1 MRKKCTAALILALTL
16 LCACSSA
23 EDSPLPAAVA
33 SPSVSEQIPDFTPP
47 PEPEH
52 DLSADP
58 DLDRGQSFGEPS
70 SPPSGARI
78 PDRVLTSSNYT
89 VEVYAR
95 TTERDGVQIGSREYC
110 VSDGVTASTYRA
122 AGLGDCCFFE
132 QAVTAPGTIRYYSFQ
147 SDEWVCE
154 SLAEGSFSSPVVV
167 VELDSGTTYF
177 FALPRTVVLHENG
190 SVEYLPEEDGF
201 LYVTQTETGF
211 QLTIEGHG
219 LAEGR
224 AADALILTSPDRVL
238 DWDVSNCAKAWVS
251 YAKNGD
257 MPWCYDGYYRKS
269 PENYIPSGPNYY
281 YCCAASY
288 CIRGF
293 LSRTPPCREA
303 PALTILTLDTMAL
316 RQNSFGYWA
325 TDPGSEWLQSDYGIG
340 PGFYDTRFNTEM
352 LEIYLKAAHKFG
364 GNLFED
370 AVDRYLA
377 FYTQYA
383 DTNHIATENGG
394 WLIPD
399 YWHPDTHETPH
410 TSLNH
415 QVTECLAL
423 YHAAELLDREELF
436 ALADRMLLAIED
448 TGSQWVMPDHNLY
461 YSIRPDGTYAAG
473 DYPYLTYNDLLHLR
487 EYLTGSGRAGTE
499 TLTHLMEEKLQWMTA
514 NGVTG
519 YEAS

>member
-1 MRKKCTAALILALTL
+1 MRNKCAAVLVLALL
-16 LCACSSA
+16 AQLCACSSA
-23 EDSPLPAAVA
+23 KTDSLPAAA
-33 SPSVSEQIPDFTPP
+33 KSPSASVSIPDFTPP
-47 PEPEH
+47 EFETEPPPEPE
-52 DLSADP
+52 P
-58 DLDRGQSFGEPS
+58 DRVQAFGETPS
-70 SPPSGARI
+70 QSGDMCSPG
-78 PDRVLTSSNYT
+78 RVLTSSDYAVEIYT
-89 VEVYAR
+89 R
-95 TTERDGVQIGSREYC
+95 TAERDGVQIESREYC
-110 VSDGVTASTYRA
+110 VSDGVTASAYRA
-122 AGLGDCCFFE
+122 AGLGDCCFFA
-132 QAVTAPGTIRYYSFQ
+132 QSVTEPGTIRYYSFQ
-147 SDEWVCE
+147 SGEWVCE
-154 SLAEGSFSSPVVV
+154 SLAEGIVSSPVAV

-177 FALPRTVVLHENG
+177 FALPRTVVLRENG

-211 QLTIEGHG
+211 HLTVEGHG

-224 AADALILTSPDRVL
+224 AADALILTSPDRIL

-251 YAKNGD
+251 YVKNGD

-269 PENYIPSGPNYY
+269 PENYIPTGTNYY

-303 PALTILTLDTMAL
+303 PALTILALDTMAL

-340 PGFYDTRFNTEM
+340 PGFYDTRFNTEL
-352 LEIYLKAAHKFG
+352 LELYLKAAHKFG

-377 FYTQYA
+377 FYTQFA
-383 DTNHIATENGG
+383 DTNHITTESGG

-399 YWHPDTHETPH
+399 YWHPDTHITPH

-423 YHAAELLDREELF
+423 YHAAELLDREDLF

-448 TGSQWVMPDHNLY
+448 TGSRWVMPDHNLY
-461 YSIRPDGTYAAG
+461 YSIQPNGTYTAG

-487 EYLTGSGRAGTE
+487 EYLTESGRAGTE
-499 TLTHLMEEKLQWMTA
+499 TLTHLIGEKLQWMVN

-519 YEAS
+519 YETD

>member
-33 SPSVSEQIPDFTPP
+33 SPSVSEQIPDFASP

-95 TTERDGVQIGSREYC
+95 TTERNGCQIESREYC
-110 VSDGVTASTYRA
+110 VSDGVTASAYRA
-122 AGLGDCCFFE
+122 TGFGNCCFFE

-147 SDEWVCE
+147 SGEWVCE

-177 FALPRTVVLHENG
+177 FASPRTVVLHENG

-211 QLTIEGHG
+211 HLTVEGPG

-238 DWDVSNCAKAWVS
+238 DWDVSNCAKA
-251 YAKNGD
+251 
-257 MPWCYDGYYRKS
+257 
-269 PENYIPSGPNYY
+269 
-281 YCCAASY
+281 
-288 CIRGF
+288 
-293 LSRTPPCREA
+293 
-303 PALTILTLDTMAL
+303 
-316 RQNSFGYWA
+316 
-325 TDPGSEWLQSDYGIG
+325 
-340 PGFYDTRFNTEM
+340 
-352 LEIYLKAAHKFG
+352 
-364 GNLFED
+364 
-370 AVDRYLA
+370 
-377 FYTQYA
+377 
-383 DTNHIATENGG
+383 
-394 WLIPD
+394 
-399 YWHPDTHETPH
+399 
-410 TSLNH
+410 
-415 QVTECLAL
+415 
-423 YHAAELLDREELF
+423 
-436 ALADRMLLAIED
+436 
-448 TGSQWVMPDHNLY
+448 
-461 YSIRPDGTYAAG
+461 
-473 DYPYLTYNDLLHLR
+473 
-487 EYLTGSGRAGTE
+487 
-499 TLTHLMEEKLQWMTA
+499 
-514 NGVTG
+514 
-519 YEAS
+519 